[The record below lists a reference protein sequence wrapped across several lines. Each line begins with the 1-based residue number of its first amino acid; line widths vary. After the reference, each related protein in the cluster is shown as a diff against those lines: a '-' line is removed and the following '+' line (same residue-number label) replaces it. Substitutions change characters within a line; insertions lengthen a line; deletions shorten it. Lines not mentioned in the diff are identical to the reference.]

1 MIRYRN
7 FKSIFFTLFIFLIV
21 FQSSSLAQTINE
33 LKDKKKRI
41 EKEIES
47 IANMIEKTERESKTS
62 TTNISLT
69 KRKIDLKTNL
79 IKQLESE
86 TNELEN
92 KISLRKQKID
102 SLNKRISII
111 REEYKRIIIYTHINQ
126 SRTNLLIQ
134 ILASKDFNQA
144 YKRLK
149 FYQQLLV
156 YKQQTISSYISN
168 IHKVKE
174 ENKILGENI
183 SQLNTKQN
191 EKEQEVKKLK
201 SDEIIFKNKVEKLNK
216 KKKELLVELNEQK
229 KISVKLNEAIKI
241 LIEEE
246 ARKDAENSKKSLKS
260 SNFLLSSNFKENK
273 GKFRL
278 PVDNGI
284 IIQFYGESF
293 HPILKE
299 VKIKNNGIDISVSK
313 ESNVY
318 SIFKGE
324 VRKVFKI
331 PGSNLA
337 VIIRHG
343 SFLTVY
349 SNLSIVNVSV
359 GQEVNSLY
367 KIGEINLQKGEET
380 AILHFE
386 LWNENKTEDPAKWIN
401 I

>member
-1 MIRYRN
+1 MIIKSKL
-7 FKSIFFTLFIFLIV
+7 KSIFFIV
-21 FQSSSLAQTINE
+21 FISVITVHSSSLAQTINE

-47 IANMIEKTERESKTS
+47 ITNMIEKTEKESKTS
-62 TTNISLT
+62 ITNISLT

-79 IKQLESE
+79 IKQLEAESE
-86 TNELEN
+86 ELQN
-92 KISLRKQKID
+92 KINLRKEKID
-102 SLNKRISII
+102 SLNRRVGII

-126 SRTNLLIQ
+126 SKTNLLIQ
-134 ILASKDFNQA
+134 ILSSKDFNQA

-149 FYQQLLV
+149 FYQQLLT
-156 YKQQTISSYISN
+156 YKQQTVESYKAN
-168 IHKVKE
+168 IKKVKD
-174 ENKILGENI
+174 ENKTLSENV

-191 EKEQEVKKLK
+191 QKENEINKLK
-201 SDEIIFKNKVEKLNK
+201 DDEVLFKRKVEKLNK
-216 KKKELLVELNEQK
+216 KKTELSLELNEQK
-229 KISVKLNEAIKI
+229 KVSIKLNETIKK
-241 LIEEE
+241 LIEDE
-246 ARKDAENSKKSLKS
+246 ARKDAENLKKTSKS
-260 SNFLLSSNFKENK
+260 SNTLLSSNFKENK

-284 IIQFYGESF
+284 ITQFYGESF

-349 SNLSIVNVSV
+349 SNLSTVNVSV
-359 GQEVNSLY
+359 GQEVNSLN

-386 LWNENKTEDPAKWIN
+386 LWNENKTEDPVKWIN
-401 I
+401 M

>member
-1 MIRYRN
+1 
-7 FKSIFFTLFIFLIV
+7 
-21 FQSSSLAQTINE
+21 LAQTINE
-33 LKDKKKRI
+33 LKDKRKKI

-47 IANMIEKTERESKTS
+47 ISKMIEKTEKESKTS
-62 TTNISLT
+62 ITNISLT
-69 KRKIDLKTNL
+69 KRKIELKTNL

-86 TNELEN
+86 AIELQK
-92 KISLRKQKID
+92 KIDFRKEKID
-102 SLNKRISII
+102 SLNKRVSII
-111 REEYKRIIIYTHINQ
+111 KEEYKRIIIYTHINQ
-126 SRTNLLIQ
+126 SKTNLLIQ

-149 FYQQLLV
+149 FYQQLLI
-156 YKQQTISSYISN
+156 YKQQTVYSYKTN
-168 IHKVKE
+168 IQKVKE
-174 ENKILGENI
+174 ENKILGENV
-183 SQLNTKQN
+183 SQLSSKQN
-191 EKEQEVKKLK
+191 EKEQEVNKLK
-201 SDEIIFKNKVEKLNK
+201 KDEVLFKNKVEKLNK
-216 KKKELLVELNEQK
+216 KKTELLAELNEQK
-229 KISVKLNEAIKI
+229 KVSIKLNETIKK

-246 ARKDAENSKKSLKS
+246 ARKDAENTRKSIKS
-260 SNFLLSSNFKENK
+260 TNTVLSSNFKENK
-273 GKFRL
+273 GKFKL

-284 IIQFYGESF
+284 IVQYYGESF

-359 GQEVNSLY
+359 GQEINSLY

-386 LWNENKTEDPAKWIN
+386 LWNENKTEDPIKWIN